1 MIRPKWLTVSVW
13 MLLLGLLLLAAREGV
28 AQDSGLLSPAAS
40 QEDAPDVVS
49 VRTAWSVDRARP
61 GDRLACAVVLDI
73 TAGYHINADSGQ
85 IKPLVDFKPYPTRVT
100 ITSVSEGLTIDPPL
114 YPPAHPV
121 KVEFARDP
129 LMVFDGRTIVYV
141 PITLEKKGF
150 PEKVQ
155 VNVTISYQACDNQVC
170 LFPRQVVTA
179 ADLPVVVSNEAPQA
193 VNQDL
198 FVGYRLAT
206 AIGAG
211 NSVGFSLFGWVFAIN
226 TGTGLGFLLLLFTA
240 ALGGMLLN
248 LTPCVLP
255 LIPIKIISLSNAVQ
269 NQARCFALGL
279 AMFLGVFFFWLILG
293 AAIALVSGF
302 TATNQL
308 FQYPLFTISVG
319 FIIAVMAIGMY
330 GLFSI
335 RLPSF
340 VYLLNPKQETL
351 GGSFGLGI
359 LTAVLSTP
367 CTAPFMGAAAAWAA
381 AQHPFT
387 TLTVFAAIGI
397 GMALPYLLLSVFPE
411 QICKIPRT
419 GPASELVKQ
428 VMGLFMLAAAAYF
441 IGTGVSALLMT
452 PPSPPGKGYW
462 WAVMG
467 FIALGGLWLAYR
479 TIRIASKNFQRL
491 LFVSLG
497 VILVTSSLYGGMRLT
512 DRGPIDWIYYTPQR
526 FQQAIDQRKVVVMV
540 FSAEWCLNCKA
551 LEQSVLTSASVV
563 EQFTREDVA
572 PIKVDITGNNPQGK
586 AKLQEIGHLTIPLLV
601 VYSPAGKEIFKSDF
615 YTVDQILAAVNKAR
629 ADGGA
634 AATGGD

>member
-1 MIRPKWLTVSVW
+1 

-40 QEDAPDVVS
+40 QEDASDVVS

-141 PITLEKKGF
+141 PITFEKKGF

-319 FIIAVMAIGMY
+319 FIIAVMAIGMC

-419 GPASELVKQ
+419 GPASVLVKQ

-441 IGTGVSALLMT
+441 IGSGVSALLMT

-526 FQQAIDQRKVVVMV
+526 FQQAIDQRQVVVMV

-563 EQFTREDVA
+563 EQFTRKDVA

-629 ADGGA
+629 ADGVA